1 MDPIVPR
8 ETDSASAVAAG
19 APLPRTARHWVVRTI
34 RWHALAVL
42 AANLLLTGINIV
54 LGGSWW
60 AFWPLMVTGA
70 LLAVHYFFYKA
81 IAVDRRWVDE
91 RVEELNLKSYDR
103 SHIEDLKSRY
113 GGGNEPGEPRR

>member
-8 ETDSASAVAAG
+8 EADPAG
-19 APLPRTARHWVVRTI
+19 AAAADAPLRQAARFWVVRTI
-34 RWHALAVL
+34 RWHVLAML
-42 AANLLLTGINIV
+42 AANLLLSGINIAM
-54 LGGSWW
+54 GGSWW

-81 IAVDRRWVDE
+81 IAVDRHWVDE

-113 GGGNEPGEPRR
+113 GGGNEPGDSPR